1 MALQKRSGEPVCDV
15 EGGLMTK
22 KEAKAAIEASRSHS
36 KMARLKADKE
46 FYTLRSILGYSNKA
60 LFYILLGGRD
70 YGKSYS
76 IMQYFLTQWATKR
89 IPFVWIR
96 LNEASTGKLLK
107 NNADKLVD
115 PDLRRKFGLK
125 LKTVG
130 NDVYDCS
137 KRKEGEKM
145 CTVLALSTYYNDKGV
160 ALFDNEFLA
169 DLTMHYNI
177 CCDEFQPEKDQRSQ
191 GDVAYQFVNQMENV
205 VRDVKQAGKVRIFLC
220 ANCLE
225 EASDILCLF
234 NYIPEEFGRYWIA
247 SKRAVIDYM
256 EPTEK
261 YMKRRSGTVADILMP
276 KASTFTNKMDIDK
289 TLVTGKRR
297 LIRPTALIQFR
308 KGELYTVWDDNVIA
322 EWNGEKAEVR
332 IAMRPYQDWA
342 FVPELR
348 DRVFNLFDT
357 RCYCYKHVITMKRFQ
372 SRMEQVKPRGK

>member
-1 MALQKRSGEPVCDV
+1 MRMSKGEARDYLEAEKARRSV
-15 EGGLMTK
+15 
-22 KEAKAAIEASRSHS
+22 AKL
-36 KMARLKADKE
+36 KMDKE

-60 LFYILLGGRD
+60 MFYILLGGRD

-76 IMQYFLTQWATKR
+76 VMQYFLTQWIQKG
-89 IPFVWIR
+89 IPFIWIR

-125 LKTVG
+125 LKAVG
-130 NDVYDCS
+130 NDVYDVS
-137 KRKEGEKM
+137 RGEKGKKRM
-145 CTVLALSTYYNDKGV
+145 AMVLALSTYYNDKGV
-160 ALFDNEFLA
+160 GLFDNEFLK
-169 DLTMHYNI
+169 DLSMHYNI

-191 GDVAYQFVNQMENV
+191 GDVAYQFVNQLENV
-205 VRDVKQAGKVRIFLC
+205 VRDVKEAGKVRVFLC

-225 EASDILCLF
+225 EASDVLCLF
-234 NYIPEEFGRYWIA
+234 NYIPEQFGRYWIA

-261 YMKRRSGTVADILMP
+261 YVKRRAGTVADILMP
-276 KASTFTNKMDIDK
+276 KASTFTNRIDIDK
-289 TLVTGKRR
+289 TLVTGKKR
-297 LIRPTALIQFR
+297 LTKPTALIQFR

-322 EWNGEKAEVR
+322 EWNGEKSDVK

-348 DRVFNLFDT
+348 DKVFNLFDT
-357 RCYCYKHVITMKRFQ
+357 RCFLYKHVITMKRFQ
-372 SRMEQVKPRGK
+372 SRMAQVKPRGK